1 MIDVVC
7 LFKDIRKQ
15 NRKYLKNYI
24 EVYIETDF
32 KKVIRKKNKNFYRK
46 KIKNVW
52 GKDLTAELPTRPDIL
67 IKNDFKRSI
76 NLISKDLLREIK
88 KYKI

>member
-1 MIDVVC
+1 MLIQRYKKTKPKVSKK
-7 LFKDIRKQ
+7 LYRGIYR
-15 NRKYLKNYI
+15 NRFQESNKKKTNPFI
-24 EVYIETDF
+24 E
-32 KKVIRKKNKNFYRK
+32 K

-88 KYKI
+88 KYKS